1 MKIEGVGMNA
11 FKIDIRGCVWMCV
24 HLCVC
29 VCVLILNTIRAWEEW
44 DFSHGEYSEHPNVS
58 FLILLS
64 AEKNP
69 RSLEKWLIPRW
80 ELFHGEFKNTSAQ
93 GPVSDQFI

>member
-1 MKIEGVGMNA
+1 
-11 FKIDIRGCVWMCV
+11 MCV
-24 HLCVC
+24 DVCTLVC